1 MKIIKVMSL
10 FVLDYVFFI
19 LWLFTGNKVAIVVCV
34 LISIIL
40 LERD

>member
-1 MKIIKVMSL
+1 MKIIKEIFL
-10 FVLDYVFFI
+10 FIIDYMLFI